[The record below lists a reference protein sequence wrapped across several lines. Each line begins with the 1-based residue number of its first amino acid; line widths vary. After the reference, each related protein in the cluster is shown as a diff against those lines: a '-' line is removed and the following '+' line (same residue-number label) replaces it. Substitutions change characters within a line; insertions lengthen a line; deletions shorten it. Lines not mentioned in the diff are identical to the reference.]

1 MLGVAAIGLIVVLAM
16 HPSARPGAHAAHSQ
30 PGANASARSVD
41 GGASTASG
49 APLGGALSPGGG
61 AGGAGAATPS
71 APAVTRSQQQLLR
84 YVARLP
90 TVHDITPVTVAD
102 YTDLVCATLRSP
114 RMSPTFFQS
123 VVQIEEHGYA
133 LTYEQTIGLLD
144 ATATSGC
151 PSALPVIQS
160 RGATTG

>member
-16 HPSARPGAHAAHSQ
+16 HPSARRGAHAAHSQ
-30 PGANASARSVD
+30 PRATASAQSVD

-49 APLGGALSPGGG
+49 GPLGGALSPG
-61 AGGAGAATPS
+61 GGAGAATPS